1 MYSPN
6 ENARIA
12 TYRSAV
18 RTHIRESRSGV
29 VPVAWR
35 IGERLLQG
43 LLLEVSTFSKPG
55 LVCPAS
61 NGSHKDMS
69 LMTFMAGSA
78 AIAPALY
85 LCADEGFRHEGD
97 IRELLPKLRVVG
109 IPYERRLLCV
119 TKGVNT
125 QRGALFAAGLIAG
138 AAGFLA
144 AEEHRTVEASGHFS
158 SDTSKPLSL
167 SSAPAREV
175 KALSGI
181 DFGDEWLV
189 RASDICRVLSAM
201 THGLAEREL
210 SNSESSLGR
219 KLTAGEQLFRK
230 YGVKGIRGE
239 VENGLPS
246 VLGFGLP
253 ALEEAFARKAD
264 LNTAFVHALF
274 SLMTCVEDTTIL
286 WRADWETLRS
296 MWEKSRAVLAA
307 GSVFT
312 DEGRARISAME
323 LDFLKENISPGGCAD
338 MLAVTI
344 ALYLMEH
351 GSFPVAVR

>member
-6 ENARIA
+6 ENAHIA
-12 TYRSAV
+12 TCRPVARMSV
-18 RTHIRESRSGV
+18 PESRNSIA
-29 VPVAWR
+29 PASWR

-69 LMTFMAGSA
+69 LMTFMVGGA

-85 LCADEGFRHEGD
+85 LCADEGFYHEGD
-97 IRELLPKLRVVG
+97 IRELLPKLRAIGV
-109 IPYERRLLCV
+109 PYEKRLLFA

-138 AAGFLA
+138 AAGVWIGEECRR
-144 AEEHRTVEASGHFS
+144 AETFGDIS
-158 SDTSKPLSL
+158 SNTLSL

-175 KALSGI
+175 KVPFCVDAK
-181 DFGDEWLV
+181 DEWLV
-189 RASDICRVLSAM
+189 HPSAVCRILAAM
-201 THGLAEREL
+201 TRGLVEQEL
-210 SNSESSLGR
+210 LMPQGAPGR
-219 KLTAGEQLFRK
+219 RLTAGEQLFKK

-246 VLGFGLP
+246 VLGSGLP
-253 ALEEAFARKAD
+253 ALEEAFKRGAD

-274 SLMTCVEDTTIL
+274 ALMACVEDTTIL
-286 WRADWETLRS
+286 WRADWETLS
-296 MWEKSRAVLAA
+296 CMWECSRAVLAA

-312 DEGRARISAME
+312 DEGKTRISAME
-323 LDFLKENISPGGCAD
+323 RDFQKRNLSPGGCAD
-338 MLAVTI
+338 MLAMTI

-351 GSFPVAVR
+351 GNFPVAVK